1 MNEKD
6 ILELAKS
13 KKEEKNKKNEKIKL
27 PNARK
32 MMREYDK
39 EQKELL
45 KLKKPLI
52 EEATNKAKVE
62 FVVLLKAIE
71 EITKRFSINDFKFDD
86 DKKGIHVRKI
96 YNGEFIGII
105 NNMYFRTVK
114 KGNETI
120 IETYMARRLPVE
132 LKVNQPIEER
142 HMYYKSVGVIKN
154 GEIDKFALN
163 VSSFVDI
170 YDSYYMSKDDRG
182 IQFHTKEYRNI
193 KDNILYYLHDK
204 YSLKTIPF
212 NNNEIIPQTKYIKNN
227 NNKQR

>member
-1 MNEKD
+1 
-6 ILELAKS
+6 
-13 KKEEKNKKNEKIKL
+13 
-27 PNARK
+27 

-52 EEATNKAKVE
+52 EEATNKAKKEYIIV
-62 FVVLLKAIE
+62 LKAID

-96 YNGEFIGII
+96 YNGEFVGTI

-114 KGNETI
+114 KGSETI

-142 HMYYKSVGVIKN
+142 YIYYKSVGVIKS
-154 GEIDKFALN
+154 GEIYKFALN

-170 YDSYYMSKDDRG
+170 YDSYYMSKDDMG
-182 IQFHTKEYRNI
+182 VQLHTKEYINI
-193 KDNILYYLHDK
+193 KNNILYYLHEK
-204 YSLKTIPF
+204 YTLKNVPF
-212 NNNEIIPQTKYIKNN
+212 NSNEIIPQTKYIKNSV
-227 NNKQR
+227 NKQRQK